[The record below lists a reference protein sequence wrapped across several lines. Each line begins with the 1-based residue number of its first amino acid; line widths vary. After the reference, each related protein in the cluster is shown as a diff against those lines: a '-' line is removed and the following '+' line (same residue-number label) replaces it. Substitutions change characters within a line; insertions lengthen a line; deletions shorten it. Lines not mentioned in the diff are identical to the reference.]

1 MLDKP
6 IMTKIEPI
14 EISDDEDVVDG
25 DDTVEITNTVPGVPK
40 HIPGEVEF
48 VKQQPSHP
56 RVRAKM
62 KQNQKKIKNENAED
76 NVVFIKQLPS
86 HPRDRMKRINKRQTK
101 EAVKK
106 VVEKIK
112 NNEKYANQIKQM
124 INYQQPKVY
133 LDTDVITELPNFN
146 TAIKVDSTNRRDRDN
161 EIFNKIISQLP
172 PDKDRYYIEHSR
184 KKDTFI
190 TRKEKRRA
198 RKRKL
203 DETTNPSAVNI
214 TARAIKKKY
223 WKQRTSKK

>member
-25 DDTVEITNTVPGVPK
+25 DDTVEIINTVPGVPK

-86 HPRDRMKRINKRQTK
+86 HPRDRMKRINKKQTK

-112 NNEKYANQIKQM
+112 NNEKYANQM
-124 INYQQPKVY
+124 INCQQPKVY
-133 LDTDVITELPNFN
+133 LDTNVIVELSNFN
-146 TAIKVDSTNRRDRDN
+146 TAIKVDSTDRRER
-161 EIFNKIISQLP
+161 EQ
-172 PDKDRYYIEHSR
+172 
-184 KKDTFI
+184 
-190 TRKEKRRA
+190 
-198 RKRKL
+198 
-203 DETTNPSAVNI
+203 NI
-214 TARAIKKKY
+214 
-223 WKQRTSKK
+223 